1 MKNEPNFNYQ
11 VNNYVPKTFSVLA
24 VTHCDTTGAKCFLF
38 LLNLVYKFTNYYIV
52 YNKVHDGKRCF
63 TADLFQFQ

>member
-1 MKNEPNFNYQ
+1 M
-11 VNNYVPKTFSVLA
+11 PKTLSVLA

-38 LLNLVYKFTNYYIV
+38 LLKLVYKFTNYYIV
-52 YNKVHDGKRCF
+52 YNQVHDGKRRF